1 MRSQAQ
7 TPSLKP
13 KPTGPPAGGALR
25 VSLRPGSPGALTD
38 LGSGCLASLSSSCYC
53 APSPPLARVALAL
66 GRAHAIDFASPLST
80 LPMPVVPLASKRT
93 SEAGLWDE
101 SKECTNCSKAFTLL
115 NRRHHCRVCGHVF
128 CAGCSAYRVR
138 LASSRTGKEKRA
150 CATCFAVSGAGGGYE
165 PLAPPTR
172 PPSKSIVVGTAD
184 LALGQGRRTAADLGG
199 ESMSAELALAELRKP
214 LGAYNWALFHP
225 TATLQALRLHNAGS
239 LSING
244 AWRAGPAGGTL
255 FARLT
260 HTPSTHTLRACPQ
273 SALNISS
280 LGRRC
285 MGCCGWGLGRGAFG
299 AQSQCSSA
307 GCPLACPRW
316 QCRSAS
322 AWQRRAATW
331 RKSWGPFTWSCRSR
345 RWRS

>member
-1 MRSQAQ
+1 
-7 TPSLKP
+7 
-13 KPTGPPAGGALR
+13 
-25 VSLRPGSPGALTD
+25 
-38 LGSGCLASLSSSCYC
+38 
-53 APSPPLARVALAL
+53 
-66 GRAHAIDFASPLST
+66 
-80 LPMPVVPLASKRT
+80 MPVVPLASKRT

-101 SKECTNCSKAFTLL
+101 SKECTNCSKVFTLL

-172 PPSKSIVVGTAD
+172 PPSKSIVVGSAD

-239 LSING
+239 LSVNG

-260 HTPSTHTLRACPQ
+260 HSLHPHTACLPAECVKYLKPGETLYGLLRLGFGQGRFRRTKSVFFSWVPSGLPTLAVSQRKRMAETRGNM
-273 SALNISS
+273 AEKL
-280 LGRRC
+280 
-285 MGCCGWGLGRGAFG
+285 GAFHLELQVTALEELTLPVLLDKAKKIVMLGEAVVQEEELSEEAFYTALTEECTASQDFFGGALADGPGGAGAG
-299 AQSQCSSA
+299 AQ
-307 GCPLACPRW
+307 
-316 QCRSAS
+316 
-322 AWQRRAATW
+322 
-331 RKSWGPFTWSCRSR
+331 
-345 RWRS
+345 